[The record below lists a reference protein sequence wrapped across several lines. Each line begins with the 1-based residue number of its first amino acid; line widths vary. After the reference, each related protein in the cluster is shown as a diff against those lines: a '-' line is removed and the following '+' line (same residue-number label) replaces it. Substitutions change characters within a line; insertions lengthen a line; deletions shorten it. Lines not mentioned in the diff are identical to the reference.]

1 MERLTE
7 KKLKL
12 LEEKALHIRRSVIHM
27 LAEAGSGHAA
37 GPLGLA
43 DIFAS
48 LYFHVLRHNPAHP
61 DWPHR
66 DRLVLSNGHTCPALY
81 AALAHAGYF
90 PVSELKRLRKLGSP
104 LQGHPHRGEVPGVET
119 TSGPL
124 GSGLSQAIGMA
135 LAAHLDRERRF
146 VYVITSDGEHDE
158 GNYWEAVMYAGNHG
172 YELSQLI
179 VIVDRNNIQIDGN
192 TEDVMALE
200 PLAEKYRAFGWH
212 VMHIDG
218 HRHEA
223 IIHAAA
229 EAQAVYEAPS
239 VIIAHTVPGKGVSFM
254 EHDYR
259 WHGRAPTKA
268 EAAAALKELGSQ

>member
-1 MERLTE
+1 MTYT
-7 KKLKL
+7 K
-12 LEEKALHIRRSVIHM
+12 RRSRSRCAARAMPIACESPDPKGPDVVSTP
-27 LAEAGSGHAA
+27 GSSPRCGCPWS
-37 GPLGLA
+37 GEP
-43 DIFAS
+43 S
-48 LYFHVLRHNPAHP
+48 L
-61 DWPHR
+61 
-66 DRLVLSNGHTCPALY
+66 
-81 AALAHAGYF
+81 
-90 PVSELKRLRKLGSP
+90 RLRKLGSP

-158 GNYWEAVMYAGNHG
+158 GNYWEAVMYGGNHG
-172 YELSQLI
+172 YEISQLT

-239 VIIAHTVPGKGVSFM
+239 VIIAHTVPGEG
-254 EHDYR
+254 
-259 WHGRAPTKA
+259 
-268 EAAAALKELGSQ
+268 